1 MTRYHSDAPRNRRA
15 AARGART
22 REIIRQMLLDHAD
35 RCPLGRPLTGKAVRE
50 MLRQHGV
57 YLEKSSVARYLAG
70 IRLEAELAALSGADV
85 CWKSS
90 NSTNTTPVV

>member
-1 MTRYHSDAPRNRRA
+1 MAAEPKPRNRRA

-22 REIIRQMLLDHAD
+22 RELIRQMLLEHAA
-35 RCPLGRPLTGKAVRE
+35 RCPLARPLTGKLVQE
-50 MLRQHGV
+50 QLRQRGIH
-57 YLEKSSVARYLAG
+57 LRKSSVARYLSG

-90 NSTNTTPVV
+90 NSTNTTPGV